1 MCSPEVEDFNSPSV
15 CTSKF
20 V

>member
-1 MCSPEVEDFNSPSV
+1 MYSPEVVDFNSPSV